1 MSASAAVLARAAAV
15 PPHLP
20 SRSSS
25 RLAALLIAADA
36 THELTELDDASGP
49 ANHVRRTID
58 PLHFDFYM
66 SLVCFFT
73 RQAVLAQPFPAVM
86 DFANPEY
93 LNSLLNGVVGA
104 RSRGFSKRKALR
116 KIKRHF
122 KKAAR
127 AEKWLEWAVA
137 YEARRCN
144 RLEAKY
150 GTETRDG
157 VAVDERVEYVRTRLG
172 FQECNHRHTQMQVD
186 KIIDFFHPI
195 LPDSDEVMRRT
206 GRAPPAKR
214 GFFAKIKDAFTFSKR
229 TVAPAAAGPADI
241 AHTAATTNG
250 TAPAAANEAPA
261 AGPQQQQPRRKSI
274 FESIMSGFR
283 RDSGY
288 SSMRGSQAADGAAA
302 SGDGS
307 LVPPTNDCNGN
318 TTSKP
323 GCPLPATPC
332 GCSGKHADN
341 ELHDASAM
349 LQGHESAM
357 RACIR
362 VTGDM
367 IEVTSN
373 DNDACSAGLSN
384 SGVGAHVIDTIPF
397 KNIAAVS
404 LFGSN
409 DTFIAA
415 IRWRRF
421 TATPQYAAFSG
432 DMVDSIQL
440 LFTQDQARQFAQ
452 LLGQH
457 KLSGD
462 PVRNGWQL
470 A

>member
-1 MSASAAVLARAAAV
+1 MGLDNSAR
-15 PPHLP
+15 
-20 SRSSS
+20 
-25 RLAALLIAADA
+25 
-36 THELTELDDASGP
+36 T
-49 ANHVRRTID
+49 TID
-58 PLHFDFYM
+58 PLHFDFFM

-73 RQAVLAQPFPAVM
+73 RQAVLAQPFPSVM

-93 LNSLLNGVVGA
+93 LNSLLNGAIDA

-116 KIKRHF
+116 KIKQHF

-127 AEKWLEWAVA
+127 AEKWLEWAVVYGA
-137 YEARRCN
+137 DRCN

-157 VAVDERVEYVRTRLG
+157 VAVDERVEYVRTLLD
-172 FQECNHRHTQMQVD
+172 FQECNFQYMKEQVD
-186 KIIDFFHPI
+186 EIDDFFHPI
-195 LPDSDEVMRRT
+195 LQDIDEVMRRT

-274 FESIMSGFR
+274 FESIMS
-283 RDSGY
+283 
-288 SSMRGSQAADGAAA
+288 A

-307 LVPPTNDCNGN
+307 PVPVTNDCNGN
-318 TTSKP
+318 TTNKP
-323 GCPLPATPC
+323 GGLRIARPATMTMRADIVSIGISRMPTPRD
-332 GCSGKHADN
+332 SHADN

-397 KNIAAVS
+397 KNIASV
-404 LFGSN
+404 LFFGGLLPTGSG
-409 DTFIAA
+409 I
-415 IRWRRF
+415 
-421 TATPQYAAFSG
+421 
-432 DMVDSIQL
+432 
-440 LFTQDQARQFAQ
+440 
-452 LLGQH
+452 
-457 KLSGD
+457 
-462 PVRNGWQL
+462 
-470 A
+470 

>member
-1 MSASAAVLARAAAV
+1 MGLDNSAR
-15 PPHLP
+15 
-20 SRSSS
+20 
-25 RLAALLIAADA
+25 
-36 THELTELDDASGP
+36 T
-49 ANHVRRTID
+49 TID
-58 PLHFDFYM
+58 PLHFDFFM

-73 RQAVLAQPFPAVM
+73 RQAVLAQPFPSVM

-93 LNSLLNGVVGA
+93 LNSLLNGAIDA

-116 KIKRHF
+116 KIKQHF

-127 AEKWLEWAVA
+127 AEKWLEWAVVYGA
-137 YEARRCN
+137 DRCN

-157 VAVDERVEYVRTRLG
+157 VAVDERVEYVRTLLD
-172 FQECNHRHTQMQVD
+172 FQECNFQYMKEQVD
-186 KIIDFFHPI
+186 EIDDFFHPI
-195 LPDSDEVMRRT
+195 LQDIDEVMRRT

-241 AHTAATTNG
+241 ADTAAATNG

-261 AGPQQQQPRRKSI
+261 AAPQQQQPRRKSI
-274 FESIMSGFR
+274 FASIMSGFR

-288 SSMRGSQAADGAAA
+288 SSMRGSQVADGAAA

-307 LVPPTNDCNGN
+307 PVPVTNDCNGN
-318 TTSKP
+318 TTNKP
-323 GCPLPATPC
+323 GCPPPAAPC

-362 VTGDM
+362 VTSDM

-373 DNDACSAGLSN
+373 DNDACSADLSN

-397 KNIAAVS
+397 KNIASV
-404 LFGSN
+404 LFFGGLLPTGSG
-409 DTFIAA
+409 I
-415 IRWRRF
+415 
-421 TATPQYAAFSG
+421 
-432 DMVDSIQL
+432 
-440 LFTQDQARQFAQ
+440 
-452 LLGQH
+452 
-457 KLSGD
+457 
-462 PVRNGWQL
+462 
-470 A
+470 